1 MIKLAL
7 TDMDDTL
14 KAMRHP
20 RVTDYALD
28 AIDAML
34 AAGLH
39 FGPVSGRVPDAMSW
53 MFAGREEC
61 YATGAFVNGQ
71 MVYLDGELVH
81 EEWLDAGELSRV
93 ARWAC
98 QNTTDATLV
107 LYGTG
112 DGIPSESGHY
122 VTGDPARI
130 ERDPQTFGPRDVWAE
145 VPAHD
150 QVKANVFCGGGRE
163 HLVQVRDALRS
174 EFPAFDFVL
183 PSNVAPIVDIMPRG
197 WNKGSGV
204 RVLAQALGIGLDEVA
219 TFGDSEN
226 DLGMIEGFPNSV
238 AVGNAS
244 EKVRRAAKWHIG
256 RSEDDAVAD
265 ALLQIAG
272 AAGTGG
278 DPAFMQG

>member
-1 MIKLAL
+1 
-7 TDMDDTL
+7 
-14 KAMRHP
+14 
-20 RVTDYALD
+20 
-28 AIDAML
+28 
-34 AAGLH
+34 
-39 FGPVSGRVPDAMSW
+39 
-53 MFAGREEC
+53 
-61 YATGAFVNGQ
+61 
-71 MVYLDGELVH
+71 
-81 EEWLDAGELSRV
+81 
-93 ARWAC
+93 
-98 QNTTDATLV
+98 V

-244 EKVRRAAKWHIG
+244 EEVRRAAKWHIG

>member
-20 RVTDYALD
+20 RVTNYALD

-93 ARWAC
+93 ARWTC

-122 VTGDPARI
+122 VTGDPTRI

-150 QVKANVFCGGGRE
+150 QVKANVFCGGDRE
-163 HLVQVRDALRS
+163 HLVQVRDALRG

-244 EKVRRAAKWHIG
+244 EEVRRAAKWHIG